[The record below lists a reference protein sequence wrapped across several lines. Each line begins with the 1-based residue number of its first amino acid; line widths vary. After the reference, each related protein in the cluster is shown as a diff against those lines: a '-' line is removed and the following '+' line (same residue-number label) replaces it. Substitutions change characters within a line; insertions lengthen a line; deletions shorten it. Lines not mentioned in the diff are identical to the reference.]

1 MKVVL
6 SILMLLALN
15 GCGGFVKSDGNKVVD
30 SYEYPTNVKIW
41 CDKEKGVEYVL
52 YDGYKAGGLTLRR
65 NVDGSVSTCEK
76 MSK

>member
-6 SILMLLALN
+6 SILMLLVLN
-15 GCGGFVKSDGNKVVD
+15 GCGVFVKGGNKVVD
-30 SYEYPTNVKIW
+30 TYEHPTNVKIW